1 MIRLG
6 YWAVGLLLHGVVVAA
21 SAENAV
27 NPADARRVVAHR
39 LQLPAPKNA
48 FEAWVADMTLWAA
61 LGCARGASLD
71 EELRL
76 LEKVR
81 LHKKTGA
88 YRSPKEGEAAMCAA
102 LAKQPT
108 PTCWRMSSTAE
119 PFRIPPAHGMRDYLY
134 LAKEQSWL
142 NKPSFPLLATAECN
156 LTEQGLSQTYV
167 GPALFTWTQLP
178 RQTTLNGPRG
188 PYSAVMGNGLLQLEG
203 LRPEPKIVVIAAP

>member
-1 MIRLG
+1 
-6 YWAVGLLLHGVVVAA
+6 
-21 SAENAV
+21 
-27 NPADARRVVAHR
+27 
-39 LQLPAPKNA
+39 
-48 FEAWVADMTLWAA
+48 
-61 LGCARGASLD
+61 
-71 EELRL
+71 
-76 LEKVR
+76 
-81 LHKKTGA
+81 
-88 YRSPKEGEAAMCAA
+88 MCAA

-108 PTCWRMSSTAE
+108 PMCWRMGSTAE

-156 LTEQGLSQTYV
+156 LTGQGLSQTYV

-203 LRPEPKIVVIAAP
+203 LRPEPKIVVIAEP